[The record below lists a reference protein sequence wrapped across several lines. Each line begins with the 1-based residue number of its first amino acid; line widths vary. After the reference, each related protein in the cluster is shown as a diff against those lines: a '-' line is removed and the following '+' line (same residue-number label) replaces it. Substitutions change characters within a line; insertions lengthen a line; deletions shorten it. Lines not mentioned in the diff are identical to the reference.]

1 MLWFRKHLRHGSWL
15 ALVALAINIALAFG
29 HVHTPDGTVSE
40 GQVAS
45 IAASDVTDSGQSPK
59 HPAKHHADYL
69 CPICM
74 AAAAMGNALAP
85 VPPGLSIEFA
95 DATID
100 HSIDHVRLLPK
111 PAHIGFLSRGPP
123 IS

>member
-29 HVHTPDGTVSE
+29 HVHTPDGTVPE
-40 GQVAS
+40 RQVAS
-45 IAASDVTDSGQSPK
+45 IAASNATDSGQSQK

-85 VPPGLSIEFA
+85 VPPALSIEFA
-95 DATID
+95 DAMFD
-100 HSIDHVRLLPK
+100 RSIDHVRLLPQ